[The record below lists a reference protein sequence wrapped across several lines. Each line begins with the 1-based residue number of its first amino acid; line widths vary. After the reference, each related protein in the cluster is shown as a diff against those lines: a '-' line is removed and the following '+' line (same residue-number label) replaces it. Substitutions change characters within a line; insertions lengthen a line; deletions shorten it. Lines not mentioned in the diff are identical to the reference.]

1 MRTFWECGASG
12 ARKLLE
18 GRGGRRRDVTRRSDR
33 RGGGRRERRPPLLL
47 SPSFQ
52 PLNSLEAGVRSGP
65 TNPLASPLS
74 SKAQGPT

>member
-1 MRTFWECGASG
+1 VTS
-12 ARKLLE
+12 
-18 GRGGRRRDVTRRSDR
+18 RGGGSI
-33 RGGGRRERRPPLLL
+33 GAAGGRRERRRPLLL